1 MAQNTFYM
9 KEEFLKTWRG
19 PVNYGKQNQ
28 WSEAQGSS
36 LSNKDQKVLKS
47 GGVVLHPKPGSLTKV
62 FVRDESGHLWSVI
75 IHNAYLDALE
85 KKLKEVGYQLP
96 TVAWFCVDLS
106 KI

>member
-9 KEEFLKTWRG
+9 KEQEQFLRDWRG
-19 PVNYGKQNQ
+19 PGDYGRPNQ

-36 LSNKDQKVLKS
+36 LSNKDKNVLKC
-47 GGVVLHPKPGSLTKV
+47 GGVVFHQKPGSLTKV

-75 IHNAYLDALE
+75 IHNVHLDALE

-96 TVAWFCVDLS
+96 NVA
-106 KI
+106 